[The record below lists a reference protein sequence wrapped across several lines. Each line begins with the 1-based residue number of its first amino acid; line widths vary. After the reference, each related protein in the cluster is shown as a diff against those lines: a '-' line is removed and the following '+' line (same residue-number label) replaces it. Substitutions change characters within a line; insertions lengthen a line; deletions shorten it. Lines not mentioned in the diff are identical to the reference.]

1 MKHDVLQQAAEY
13 TQRRHQKKRWQKV
26 VTGLAAVVVFCT
38 TYALIL
44 PAITMEKQCELPEHI
59 HTQAC
64 YAQVTSVEKKIPV
77 CTAEDL
83 NIHQHSADCYN
94 SDDEIVCGYADFVIH
109 QHDSSCYDENGNLWC
124 PLPIIEPH
132 THGESCWTVPETEP
146 VHEHTDECYEWDQG
160 ETLICGQEERE
171 GHIHSEEAGCYS
183 VESTLTC
190 QTPEGNGHQHEESCF
205 DENSD
210 LICGKNQGDGGH
222 THGENC
228 YQVTKTLICE
238 IPADPGH
245 RHSSDCYEKIRGE
258 LVCTE
263 PTDLPEPEETEPAES
278 ELTCEEPEIVPHEH
292 TSDCFDADGNLICGK
307 LQILEHQ
314 HTADCFEIY
323 EESVDTE
330 SLTCQ
335 IPVGEGAHT
344 HSVEAGCYDENGEL
358 TCQIEEST
366 GHQHSA
372 LCYGTW
378 ELTCGMEEHV
388 HSETCMPAGTEDEI
402 PTEDIASDTEIQTE
416 GTISGMEIPS
426 GLPVQG
432 TVYVSPGVMMFSSL
446 RPMAASTS
454 LDETESTQPLD
465 VTAYVTNAVLSYRTD
480 SDSEWIAV
488 GDTPIPGDADLR
500 LDIDYAGVNIDNLLA
515 ADCKMTFTLP
525 DLMRNPVVNGVITS
539 GTTEVGTITADGNV
553 VTLQFDQKWLTDQK
567 TETNTTINGD
577 FYIESAVNISQ
588 VPDDGQAQL
597 VIGNVV
603 IRVMFEEDIIARS
616 GEIDITKSTPVFS
629 EEDDGDYLT
638 YTITV
643 TAGQDG
649 ALDVKVVD
657 TFTKNKTYIDSYLLP
672 SGAVTE
678 ITTEQTAI
686 GDVTVPEGSMIWTVG
701 GMDANET
708 RTLTY
713 KVKLKEGYTGA
724 GAKGVIQ
731 NAATPFSEIYPRDPA
746 TSDFTPRAGASMSK
760 TSATF
765 VPDENGGGTI
775 TYTVWVKANENNTY
789 TLDNVVIRDALDG
802 SIQGQYATD
811 GKYRD
816 FLSYVTEPSSFH
828 LYIGGKDKQNG
839 ADGLEEIQDAPGP
852 EIAESGLSFAYSLGS
867 LKPGEARTLTYTVK
881 VEPGVFPAAG
891 NADIPINN
899 RAVVAVGG
907 TTLTDGSIFN
917 GYNHTRTIAKKK
929 WDRKLAGD
937 KLEDDVSVPMTG
949 EVYDATGESVSST
962 ENPGSFYV
970 PAGSY
975 QYQIVAN
982 EAGDW
987 DISSASMTDKLSG
1000 SYMQFVGYVR
1010 VNAYQIEDNAP
1021 AANLTDTQVIA
1032 NLSAREPTKTVWV
1045 KVDGQTTFTFTPDE
1059 IGLDGQYAYLLTYYA
1074 QPVNVEQVTQVVVS
1088 NSFELSG
1095 VVGPAGDP
1103 YTLAGVKVNA
1113 SVVVEGTNSF
1123 SAEKLG
1129 WYYASSQDGTEDF
1142 ANGALYWVIKVDG
1155 NLIPAGTRLRD
1166 LTSGTTHYIRQG
1178 SLVGVYTGSLGE
1190 KTVTDYDDLPE
1201 LESSG
1206 KLTGLTADAYTTEL
1220 TGTSLTIQLL
1230 QDVKLE
1236 AGQSLYAIVK
1246 TEPSVVPTGIRETKT
1261 FNNALKSSFD
1271 GTNWIDH
1278 NMVSQVLCGSNGL
1291 FKEFNQTITYDGST
1305 VTVVKS
1311 GRNQVIAKEALGQPG
1326 TFVIWQIQANYVGN
1340 LSGRY
1345 RFEETIP
1352 DGMELAYLKYHWAGG
1367 SYNHTKPTTVQLTE
1381 AEFAALG
1388 DGWTEHSQ
1396 KINGYTV
1403 YYYTNGQTVIW
1414 DVDGLVDGYVTDGY
1428 GVEYQIACRVTDPD
1442 VLLGGEAKKFNNHV
1456 KLLSSAGKEI
1466 SVSSNSVSVQKNT
1479 IKKTGNYDSDTNG
1492 GRFPFTIAVN
1502 SLGEDLVKGK
1512 DTLTLV
1518 DELSDT
1524 LTLDTSTIQVTN
1536 TKTGEE
1542 ITNYTLAVNGQTFTL
1557 TLPDSL
1563 PLTITYETMVNAPPE
1578 QSVEIINK
1586 AHWEGYTVPEGAV
1599 VEKKDFSYKVGGTV
1613 GVITPPSIK
1622 ITKLDS
1628 NNAALFL
1635 AGATFTLQEG
1645 TYNDGTFTP
1654 GGNSWTG
1661 TTDENGL
1668 LVFGTDGQLMK
1679 YNTVYCLTET
1689 KAPGG
1694 YVLDA
1699 VPHYFAV
1706 AQEVEAEDGT
1716 KSYPSF
1722 PTGVT
1727 VWYQSAQYTYQAF
1740 NHKGEITVAKDFRD
1754 AGGNVCA
1761 PVSGTYTFGLYEDAD
1776 AEGEPLQTVT
1786 ITYNASDKESNK
1798 TAVFR
1803 DLDLEK
1809 TYYVFELDDQG
1820 NPIRNNAAAL
1830 VHKTQFLV
1838 TYQGSSNGA
1847 SNGGIVQVTNQS
1859 FAPELPE
1866 TGGAGTA
1873 LYTAGGTLLMAAA
1886 GILLYIQNKRRKEE
1900 TASS

>member
-1 MKHDVLQQAAEY
+1 MKHDALQQAAEY
-13 TQRRHQKKRWQKV
+13 TQRHRRRKRWKKV
-26 VTGLAAVVVFCT
+26 VTCLAAVVVFCT

-44 PAITMEKQCELPEHI
+44 PAITMEKQCEIPEHI

-64 YAQVTSVEKKIPV
+64 YTQETSVEKKVPV
-77 CTAEDL
+77 CTVESL
-83 NIHQHSADCYN
+83 NIHQHSAECYN
-94 SDDEIVCGYADFVIH
+94 SDGKLSCGYADFVIH

-124 PLPIIEPH
+124 PLPIVEAH
-132 THGESCWTVPETEP
+132 THGESCWTTPETEP
-146 VHEHTDECYEWDQG
+146 AHEHTDECYEWDQG

-171 GHIHSEEAGCYS
+171 GH
-183 VESTLTC
+183 
-190 QTPEGNGHQHEESCF
+190 QHDESCY
-205 DENSD
+205 DENEE
-210 LICGKNQGDGGH
+210 LLCGQTEGDGGH
-222 THGENC
+222 THGEGC
-228 YQVTKTLICE
+228 FAITKTLTCE
-238 IPADPGH
+238 ITEDPGH
-245 RHSSDCYEKIRGE
+245 AHSDDCYEKVQGE
-258 LVCTE
+258 LICTE
-263 PTDLPEPEETEPAES
+263 TTETEAVEQV
-278 ELTCEEPEIVPHEH
+278 LTCEKEEIIPHEH
-292 TSDCFDADGNLICGK
+292 TSDCFDDDGNLICGEI
-307 LQILEHQ
+307 QILEHH
-314 HTADCFEIY
+314 HTDACFETV
-323 EESVDTE
+323 EEPVDTE
-330 SLTCQ
+330 ILTCGKEE
-335 IPVGEGAHT
+335 GEGAHT
-344 HSVEAGCYDENGEL
+344 HSVEAGCYDKNDEL
-358 TCQIEEST
+358 ICQIEESA

-378 ELTCGMEEHV
+378 KLTCGMEEHI
-388 HSETCMPAGTEDEI
+388 HSETCIPAGSEDEVQTEDV
-402 PTEDIASDTEIQTE
+402 ASDT
-416 GTISGMEIPS
+416 EIPS

-432 TVYVSPGVMMFSSL
+432 TVYASPGVMMFASL
-446 RPMAASTS
+446 QPMADSTS
-454 LDETESTQPLD
+454 LEETEFLPPLD
-465 VTAYVTNAVLSYRTD
+465 VTAYVTSAVLSYRTD
-480 SDSEWIAV
+480 SDSEWIEV

-500 LDIDYAGVNIDNLLA
+500 LDVNYEGVNIDNLLA
-515 ADCKMTFTLP
+515 AGCKMTFTLP

-539 GTTEVGTITADGNV
+539 GTTKVGTITADGNV

-567 TETNTTINGD
+567 TESNTTINGD
-577 FYIESAVNISQ
+577 FYIESAIDLSK
-588 VPDDGQAQL
+588 VPGDGKAQL

-603 IRVMFEEDIIARS
+603 IQVMFEEDIIARS
-616 GEIDITKSTPVFS
+616 GEIDIAKSTPEFF

-649 ALDVKVVD
+649 APDVKVVD
-657 TFTKNKTYIDSYLLP
+657 TFTQNKTYIDSYLLP
-672 SGAVTE
+672 SDADTKV
-678 ITTEQTAI
+678 ITEQTTI
-686 GDVTVPEGSMIWTVG
+686 GDEAVPEGSMIWTIG
-701 GMDANET
+701 NMAANET
-708 RTLTY
+708 KKLSY

-724 GAKGVIQ
+724 GAKGTIQ
-731 NAATPFSEIYPRDPA
+731 NSATPFSKTYPRDPA
-746 TSDFTPRAGASMSK
+746 TSDFTPRAGATMSK

-775 TYTVWVKANENNTY
+775 NYTVWVKAYENNTY

-811 GKYRD
+811 GKYRV

-828 LYIGGKDKQNG
+828 LYIGGNSGQNG
-839 ADGLEEIQDAPGP
+839 ADGLEEIQNALDP
-852 EIAESGLSFAYSLGS
+852 ETAENGLSFAYSLGR
-867 LKPGEARTLTYTVK
+867 LKPGESRTLTYTVK
-881 VEPGVFPAAG
+881 VDPGVFPTAG

-899 RAVVAVGG
+899 RAVVAAGG

-917 GYNHTRTIAKKK
+917 AYNHARTITKKR

-937 KLEDDVSVPMTG
+937 KLENNVSVTMMNGAT
-949 EVYDATGESVSST
+949 YDATGETVLPV
-962 ENPGSFYV
+962 ENPGSFDV

-1010 VNAYQIEDNAP
+1010 VNAYQIEGNAPVEGNAP

-1045 KVDGQTTFTFTPDE
+1045 KVDGHTSFAFTPKE
-1059 IGLDGQYAYLLTYYA
+1059 IGLEGQYAYLLTYYA
-1074 QPVNVEQVTQVVVS
+1074 QPGNVEHVTQVVVS

-1095 VVGPAGDP
+1095 VVGPAGK
-1103 YTLAGVKVNA
+1103 YTLADVKVNA

-1123 SAEKLG
+1123 SAEKFS
-1129 WYYASSQDGTEDF
+1129 WYYAPPQDSTEDF
-1142 ANGALYWVIKVDG
+1142 ANGALYWAIKIDG

-1166 LTSGTTHYIRQG
+1166 MTSGTTHYIRQD
-1178 SLVGVYTGSLGE
+1178 SLAGFYTGSLGE
-1190 KTVTDYDDLPE
+1190 KTVTDYDGLPE

-1206 KLTGLTADAYTTEL
+1206 KLTKLPTDAYTTEL
-1220 TGTSLTIQLL
+1220 TTDTSLTIHLL
-1230 QDVKLE
+1230 QNVNLG

-1246 TEPSVVPTGIRETKT
+1246 TSPSTVPTGIRETKT
-1261 FNNALKSSFD
+1261 FNNTLKSSFD

-1291 FKEFNQTITYDGST
+1291 FKEFNQTITFDGST

-1311 GRNQVIAKEALGQPG
+1311 GRNQAIAKEALGQPG

-1367 SYNHTKPTTVQLTE
+1367 SYKTKPTTVQLTE
-1381 AEFAALG
+1381 AELAALG

-1442 VLLGGEAKKFNNHV
+1442 VLLGGAEKEFNNQV
-1456 KLLSSAGKEI
+1456 KLLSSTGKETG
-1466 SVSSNSVSVQKNT
+1466 VSSNSVSVQKNT
-1479 IKKTGNYDSDTNG
+1479 IKKTGNYNSNTNG
-1492 GRFPFTIAVN
+1492 GRFPFTVTVN
-1502 SLGEDLVKGK
+1502 PLGEDLIKGK

-1518 DELSDT
+1518 DEMSDT

-1536 TKTGEE
+1536 TKTGEK
-1542 ITNYTLAVNGQTFTL
+1542 ITNYTLGVTGQTFTL
-1557 TLPDSL
+1557 KLPDSV
-1563 PLTITYETMVNAPPE
+1563 PLTITYETFVNAQPE
-1578 QSVEIINK
+1578 QNVEIINK
-1586 AHWEGYTVPEGAV
+1586 VHWEGYTVPEGAV
-1599 VEKKDFSYKVGGTV
+1599 VDVKSFSYKVGGTV
-1613 GVITPPSIK
+1613 GVSTPPSIK

-1635 AGATFTLQEG
+1635 SGATFTLQEG
-1645 TYNDGTFTP
+1645 IYENGTFTS
-1654 GGNSWTG
+1654 GETSWTG
-1661 TTDENGL
+1661 TTDESGS

-1689 KAPGG
+1689 KAPDG
-1694 YVLDA
+1694 YILDSD
-1699 VPHYFAV
+1699 PHYFVV
-1706 AQEVEAEDGT
+1706 AQELEAEDGT
-1716 KSYPSF
+1716 KSYPAF
-1722 PTGVT
+1722 PSGVT
-1727 VWYQSAQYTYQAF
+1727 VWYQGAQYTYQAF

-1754 AGGNVCA
+1754 AGGNDCA
-1761 PVSGTYTFGLYEDAD
+1761 PISGTYTFGLYAD
-1776 AEGEPLQTVT
+1776 ANAVGEPLQTVT

-1803 DLDLEK
+1803 DLELEK

-1820 NPIRNNAAAL
+1820 NPIRDNAAAL

-1847 SNGGIVQVTNQS
+1847 SNGETVRVTNQS

-1866 TGGAGTA
+1866 TGGTGTY
-1873 LYTAGGTLLMAAA
+1873 LYTMGGALLMAAA